1 MRLDLFLATC
11 LICRIVDEYASLAVD
26 MHCWA
31 CGWTE
36 RTKLNYHLLPKLGLI
51 LAQSCL
57 CCGVLLC
64 QTDHYTYFL
73 SYMN

>member
-51 LAQSCL
+51 LAQFCVFAVGFF
-57 CCGVLLC
+57 CVK
-64 QTDHYTYFL
+64 QTTIRIFCRT
-73 SYMN
+73 